1 MALILAVIMLGGCLI
16 MPMSAESGITVIYT
30 SPENEADTAETAE
43 AENLPETAEGYVE
56 VLKETAPADE
66 SVETVTYEPE
76 NASLYASSN
85 VVSGT
90 CGANGDNLKWT
101 LDTTTGE
108 LTISGTGDMVDYD
121 MWNSFMFSTY
131 YPWSSYYEII
141 TSINILD
148 GVTSIGRYAFIN
160 CCYVTDVKISESI
173 TTIKSEA
180 FNCNKIKSV
189 YITDINAWLGISN
202 LSSPCSGG
210 ADLYLNG
217 EKLTEL
223 VIPDNVVNISTCA
236 FYGCGSLMS
245 VTIPEGVT
253 NICYNAFG
261 KCGKLKDV
269 TILGRAVNIN
279 DGAFNGSHIRLSGY
293 TESSAEIYADNNKIA
308 FVSLDDSTRT
318 VIAQG
323 SCGESATWILY
334 KNGELQISGTGAIT
348 SSQWKDNVGYVVE
361 ANISD
366 GVTSTGSFY
375 GCSSLTSVTIPDSV
389 TSIGSYAFYGCSSL
403 TSVTIPNDVMSI
415 GEYAF
420 YGCSSLTNVTIPNKV
435 VSIGRN
441 AFANSGL
448 ARVTIPDSVTSIGSY
463 AFCTNEPLAVYIN
476 DIFTWVNIKRPYDCE
491 GGGDV
496 YYAQC
501 FSDIKLYI
509 NEQEVTE
516 LAIPYGVQKIDKYLF
531 CGCNSLTNVTIPDSV
546 TSIGDYA
553 FCGCSSLT
561 NVTIP
566 DSVTSIGN
574 GAFYGCSS
582 LTSVIIPDSVTSI
595 SYRAF
600 SDCSSLTSVTIPDSV
615 TSIGVSA
622 FSGCSSLTSVT
633 IPDSV
638 TSIGYRAF
646 FGCSSLTSVT
656 IPDSVTS
663 IGEWAFASCSSLT
676 SVTILSK
683 TANFGSGVFYN
694 CDNVTIYGYAGS
706 TAETYAKN
714 NNIPFVALSDREI
727 LAEGTCGDNLTW
739 ILYTDGELVISG
751 TGAMKLGTSDIAP
764 WYSYIGNII
773 KVTIK
778 SGVTTVGDNAFS
790 ACSKLTGISLP
801 EGISSIGGFAFEG
814 CTALTEVKLPAGVVS
829 IGNSAFINCSSLVEI
844 TLPEGVTAIL
854 GNTFG
859 NCSKLE
865 RVTLPGSLTEV
876 GNYAFNGCSS
886 LKGVYISDLAAWCTI
901 EFGNEAANPL
911 YFAKSLYIDNV
922 KTTELKIP
930 KTVESLGEYNFSGSD
945 ITSVELEDGVKS
957 IGYRTFGGCKSL
969 EKIVIPKS
977 VSSIGNF
984 SLNGSPNV
992 TIYGYVGSTAET
1004 YAKKYNIPFV
1014 ALDGREILAEGTCG
1028 DNLTWILYKDGELV
1042 ISGTGAMKDYTN
1054 NILNCAPWYSNR
1066 TKITKLTIGEGVTS
1080 VGTYAFLDCSSLVNA
1095 AISDSVT
1102 SIGDHAFNSCRAMTT
1117 VKMSGNVTNIGKFAF
1132 AYCSVLT
1139 GIDIPAGVTS
1149 IGEYTF
1155 VSCRSLTSVTIP
1167 DSVTSIGEW
1176 AFASC
1181 ISLTSVTIPDSVT
1194 SIGGSAFDGC
1204 KMLTEVLIP
1213 NGVKTIGEWAF
1224 GGCIGL
1230 TSVTIPESVTSI
1242 GTGIFGDCTGLT
1254 CVEVSENNNDY
1265 ISVDGVLFNKSK
1277 TSLICYPGGKSGE
1290 YAISDGVTSIIDYA
1304 FCACSGLTSV
1314 TIPESVTSIG
1324 ERAFYGCSSLT
1335 SVTILSKTATFGSD
1349 VFNNCDNVTIYG
1361 YTGSTAETYAK
1372 NNNIPFVALDGREIL
1387 AEGTCGDNL
1396 TWILY
1401 KDGEL
1406 VISGTGAMKDYY
1418 SSSNVP
1424 WYSYRDNIVKVTIT
1438 DGVTSVSGYAFSEC
1452 SSLTSVTI
1460 SDGVTSIGWSAF
1472 NGCSGLTSVTIPDS
1486 VTSIG
1491 NGAFYNCSSLTS
1503 IDVSANN
1510 SSYSSI
1516 DGVLFN
1522 KGRDILICFP
1532 SGKSGEYVILD
1543 SVTSIGRSAF
1553 YGCSRLTSVTIS
1565 DSVTSIGDGAFSG
1578 CSSLKSVYITDI
1590 EKWLN
1595 IKFSGSTSNPC
1606 CNGADLYLND
1616 VKLTELVIPDSV
1628 TSIGDYAFYNCSSL
1642 TSVTIPDSVTSI
1654 GEYAFNGCR
1663 NLTSVTI
1670 GNGVTSIG
1678 DGAFSGC
1685 SSLTS
1690 VTIGNGV
1697 TSIGGGAF
1705 GWCSSLMS
1713 VTIPDSVTSIG
1724 SWAFSECSS
1733 LTSVTI
1739 GNSVTSIGDF
1749 AFLKCSSLTN
1759 VTIPDSVTSIG
1770 GDAFN
1775 GCSSLTSVTIPDSV
1789 TSIGSGAFHGCSS
1802 LTSVM
1807 IGNSVTSIGGSAFY
1821 NCSRLTSVTIPDS
1834 VTSIGS
1840 GAFHGC
1846 SSLTSVTIPDSV
1858 TSIGYGTFE
1867 DCSSLTSVTIP
1878 DSVTSIGGRAFYGC
1892 SRLTSVTIPDSV
1904 TSIGYDVFSG
1914 CSNLTSVTVL
1924 SKTTTFGRGVF
1935 NYCGNVTIY
1944 GYVGSTA
1951 ETYANENNIPFVALD
1966 GREIL
1971 AEGTCGD
1978 NLTWILYKDGELVI
1992 SGTGK
1997 MTGWSVGTVTPWG
2010 KYTKQITKL
2019 TIGESVES
2027 IGSYAF
2033 SGCSNLTGVTI
2044 PDSVK
2049 TVGTCAFNGC
2059 TGLTSVVIGSGVEIL
2074 YYNAFNNVTSL
2085 ENFVVSAEN
2094 QKYIALDGAIYTKDM
2109 KALCFYPLGNKRTSY
2124 EIPEGVDYIAYAA
2137 FSKCVYLESVSLPD
2151 SLTAL
2156 HEWAFY
2162 KCTKLTSVKFGSGL
2176 KDLYQGSFRETSL
2189 VEVELPEGTE
2199 VIASNAFYDCSKLEK
2214 ITIPKNVK
2222 RISDDAF
2229 YGYAS
2234 AFTIYGYT
2242 GSTAETYAKNN
2253 NIPFVALDAH
2263 THTFGTWT
2271 VVTAPS
2277 CVEGGMRER
2286 SCECGEVEREYLSAL
2301 GHAYE
2306 ITDTRDATCTEDGYI
2321 EFTCT
2326 RDGCDSTKRQTIQAS
2341 GHHFGD
2347 DNICDGCGYEVTVH
2361 THEYTTETIE
2371 PDCMNVGYT
2380 VYTCECGYSY
2390 RADYVEQLGH
2400 NWNDGVIEQAK
2411 TCTSDGIIRYSCTRE
2426 GCEASYTAAIPAGHE
2441 WNETI
2446 TVAPTC
2452 TTDGQ
2457 AKRSCAACGA
2467 EETITL
2473 PAAHK
2478 WNEGS
2483 VSEKATC
2490 TTPGKKLCKCEVCSE
2505 EREFEIPTL
2514 GHNFVNGVCTRCGI
2528 KFIEVVTPQVEHP
2541 LYGMYFEI
2549 DDIESNYGPDIIDEY
2564 GVYLDHNEGAAIEKV
2579 GVYLTQDGTMWRRL
2593 IACTGENITHA
2604 TYVPYLSKD
2613 GVLKYSGLNS
2623 AWINIFPLSR
2633 DSDGIW
2639 EYGNYAT
2646 IGVNLEDKDG
2656 KLLLSLYDIGQAGK
2670 DTRIFD
2676 NLEEMKAWLRGEEYC
2691 EHNWDAGEVKRAA
2704 SCSAT
2709 GIKTYTC
2716 TLCGKTRDEVTA
2728 KLKHTFGTWTVVTAP
2743 SCVEGGLETRICS
2756 VCSHEEE
2763 HILNALGH
2771 DFELEWTVDLEPTTA
2786 AGGEKSHHCTRCDE
2800 RDSITLI
2807 PKLGSNTPT
2816 LNVGRAAGRA
2826 GEKVEVD
2833 ISIADNPGIV
2843 SMLLSVN
2850 YDNTYLTL
2858 TEVKEHGCLPGAVHG
2873 NNYSKRPYKLSWAN
2887 DTASENITANGK
2899 LVTLIF
2905 KIKEGA
2911 PEGNIPIEVSYDNK
2925 NHGIYDVNLRTVE
2938 FEVNNGSVAVLDYR
2952 LGDVNCDGLVDTVD
2966 YIILARY
2973 VADWD
2978 GYEDKV
2984 DLRYADMNADGV
2996 VNSLDRTILARHI
3009 AGWLGYERLP
3019 YCG

>member
-1 MALILAVIMLGGCLI
+1 MLRKSMALILAVIMLSGCLI

-43 AENLPETAEGYVE
+43 AENLSETAEGYVE
-56 VLKETAPADE
+56 VLKETAPTDE

-566 DSVTSIGN
+566 DSVTSI
-574 GAFYGCSS
+574 
-582 LTSVIIPDSVTSI
+582 

-646 FGCSSLTSVT
+646 YG
-656 IPDSVTS
+656 
-663 IGEWAFASCSSLT
+663 CSSLT

-683 TANFGSGVFYN
+683 TATFGSYVFNN

-739 ILYTDGELVISG
+739 ILY
-751 TGAMKLGTSDIAP
+751 
-764 WYSYIGNII
+764 
-773 KVTIK
+773 
-778 SGVTTVGDNAFS
+778 
-790 ACSKLTGISLP
+790 
-801 EGISSIGGFAFEG
+801 
-814 CTALTEVKLPAGVVS
+814 
-829 IGNSAFINCSSLVEI
+829 
-844 TLPEGVTAIL
+844 
-854 GNTFG
+854 
-859 NCSKLE
+859 
-865 RVTLPGSLTEV
+865 
-876 GNYAFNGCSS
+876 
-886 LKGVYISDLAAWCTI
+886 
-901 EFGNEAANPL
+901 
-911 YFAKSLYIDNV
+911 
-922 KTTELKIP
+922 
-930 KTVESLGEYNFSGSD
+930 
-945 ITSVELEDGVKS
+945 
-957 IGYRTFGGCKSL
+957 
-969 EKIVIPKS
+969 
-977 VSSIGNF
+977 
-984 SLNGSPNV
+984 
-992 TIYGYVGSTAET
+992 
-1004 YAKKYNIPFV
+1004 
-1014 ALDGREILAEGTCG
+1014 
-1028 DNLTWILYKDGELV
+1028 KDGELV
-1042 ISGTGAMKDYTN
+1042 ISGTGAMKNYSSSSS
-1054 NILNCAPWYSNR
+1054 PWYSNR
-1066 TKITKLTIGEGVTS
+1066 SNIKKVTIDDGVTS
-1080 VGTYAFLDCSSLVNA
+1080 IGSWAFYDCWRLTSVTIPGSLTSIDDYAFCDCSSLTSV
-1095 AISDSVT
+1095 AIPDSVT
-1102 SIGDHAFNSCRAMTT
+1102 SIGGYAFYGCSSLKSVYITDIGKWLNLKFSTDSSNPCCNGADLYLNG
-1117 VKMSGNVTNIGKFAF
+1117 VKLTELVIPDSVTNIGGSAF
-1132 AYCSVLT
+1132 SVCSSLT
-1139 GIDIPAGVTS
+1139 SVTIGNSVTS
-1149 IGEYTF
+1149 IGRF
-1155 VSCRSLTSVTIP
+1155 AFSGCSSLTSVTIP
-1167 DSVTSIGEW
+1167 DSVTSIG
-1176 AFASC
+1176 
-1181 ISLTSVTIPDSVT
+1181 
-1194 SIGGSAFDGC
+1194 
-1204 KMLTEVLIP
+1204 
-1213 NGVKTIGEWAF
+1213 
-1224 GGCIGL
+1224 
-1230 TSVTIPESVTSI
+1230 
-1242 GTGIFGDCTGLT
+1242 
-1254 CVEVSENNNDY
+1254 
-1265 ISVDGVLFNKSK
+1265 
-1277 TSLICYPGGKSGE
+1277 
-1290 YAISDGVTSIIDYA
+1290 DYA
-1304 FCACSGLTSV
+1304 FN
-1314 TIPESVTSIG
+1314 
-1324 ERAFYGCSSLT
+1324 GCSNLT

-1349 VFNNCDNVTIYG
+1349 VFNYCDNVTIYG

-1372 NNNIPFVALDGREIL
+1372 NNNIPFVALSDREIL
-1387 AEGTCGDNL
+1387 AEGTCEENL

-1406 VISGTGAMKDYY
+1406 VIG
-1418 SSSNVP
+1418 
-1424 WYSYRDNIVKVTIT
+1424 
-1438 DGVTSVSGYAFSEC
+1438 
-1452 SSLTSVTI
+1452 
-1460 SDGVTSIGWSAF
+1460 
-1472 NGCSGLTSVTIPDS
+1472 
-1486 VTSIG
+1486 
-1491 NGAFYNCSSLTS
+1491 
-1503 IDVSANN
+1503 
-1510 SSYSSI
+1510 
-1516 DGVLFN
+1516 
-1522 KGRDILICFP
+1522 
-1532 SGKSGEYVILD
+1532 
-1543 SVTSIGRSAF
+1543 
-1553 YGCSRLTSVTIS
+1553 
-1565 DSVTSIGDGAFSG
+1565 
-1578 CSSLKSVYITDI
+1578 
-1590 EKWLN
+1590 
-1595 IKFSGSTSNPC
+1595 
-1606 CNGADLYLND
+1606 
-1616 VKLTELVIPDSV
+1616 
-1628 TSIGDYAFYNCSSL
+1628 
-1642 TSVTIPDSVTSI
+1642 
-1654 GEYAFNGCR
+1654 
-1663 NLTSVTI
+1663 
-1670 GNGVTSIG
+1670 
-1678 DGAFSGC
+1678 
-1685 SSLTS
+1685 
-1690 VTIGNGV
+1690 
-1697 TSIGGGAF
+1697 
-1705 GWCSSLMS
+1705 
-1713 VTIPDSVTSIG
+1713 
-1724 SWAFSECSS
+1724 
-1733 LTSVTI
+1733 
-1739 GNSVTSIGDF
+1739 
-1749 AFLKCSSLTN
+1749 
-1759 VTIPDSVTSIG
+1759 
-1770 GDAFN
+1770 
-1775 GCSSLTSVTIPDSV
+1775 
-1789 TSIGSGAFHGCSS
+1789 
-1802 LTSVM
+1802 
-1807 IGNSVTSIGGSAFY
+1807 
-1821 NCSRLTSVTIPDS
+1821 
-1834 VTSIGS
+1834 
-1840 GAFHGC
+1840 
-1846 SSLTSVTIPDSV
+1846 
-1858 TSIGYGTFE
+1858 
-1867 DCSSLTSVTIP
+1867 
-1878 DSVTSIGGRAFYGC
+1878 
-1892 SRLTSVTIPDSV
+1892 
-1904 TSIGYDVFSG
+1904 
-1914 CSNLTSVTVL
+1914 
-1924 SKTTTFGRGVF
+1924 
-1935 NYCGNVTIY
+1935 
-1944 GYVGSTA
+1944 
-1951 ETYANENNIPFVALD
+1951 
-1966 GREIL
+1966 
-1971 AEGTCGD
+1971 
-1978 NLTWILYKDGELVI
+1978 
-1992 SGTGK
+1992 GTGK
-1997 MTGWSVGTVTPWG
+1997 MKNWSVGRSTPWG
-2010 KYTKQITKL
+2010 KYLGQITKL

-2049 TVGTCAFNGC
+2049 TVGECAFNGC

-2074 YYNAFNNVTSL
+2074 YYNAFNSVTSL

-2124 EIPEGVDYIAYAA
+2124 EIPEGVDYIAYSA
-2137 FSKCVYLESVSLPD
+2137 FSHCEYLESVSLPD

-2199 VIASNAFYDCSKLEK
+2199 VIASSAFYDCSKLEK

-2390 RADYVEQLGH
+2390 RADYAEQLGH

-2457 AKRSCAACGA
+2457 AKRSCAVCGA

-2483 VSEKATC
+2483 VSEKVTC

-2564 GVYLDHNEGAAIEKV
+2564 GVYLDHNEDAAIEKV

-2899 LVTLIF
+2899 LVTLVF

-2952 LGDVNCDGLVDTVD
+2952 LGDVNCDGSVDTVD